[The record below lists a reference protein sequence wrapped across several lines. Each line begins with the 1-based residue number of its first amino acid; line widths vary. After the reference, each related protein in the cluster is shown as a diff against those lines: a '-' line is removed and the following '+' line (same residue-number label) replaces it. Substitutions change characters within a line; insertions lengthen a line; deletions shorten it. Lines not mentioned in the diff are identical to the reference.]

1 MSGRH
6 RKSSSSGSA
15 VYRAVDETS
24 SWRSQELARAAT
36 ALGASPSPKELLDVI
51 TKLDDT
57 SYIASLSSEADP
69 EEATLENS
77 VATLVVLQV
86 YSKLMLGMR
95 DLALEAED
103 EAEWWAGIQRR
114 QTGVAYFLLQTLPQ
128 RLMRLSN
135 TILHT
140 MQSHDPPLA
149 ISSLR
154 PGLIRKLFPST
165 TKPSALVTA
174 LFPHLSDSAHATWY
188 LQTPVQLVRGECTK
202 NRVAL
207 EHMRDR
213 YAEKFAKL
221 HAVGSQIKEGGGAL
235 AMTMSIGVA
244 TPDGDGQ
251 RPSQLALMASLQH
264 MQAILDPESVS
275 SMTPSPTRGVF
286 ATARALLGQ
295 TLPAHQAHH
304 RMTFGLLRRPSYL
317 TLAWPKLIFGPPL
330 FLIAVRAAYRSR
342 ETLWRTA
349 LEARETVK
357 TFWQNYV
364 IDPIIG
370 ILNTVR
376 TGGDEGMRVISKE
389 GMKSDL
395 DSLERMVISLS
406 TEKLS
411 YTPDQI
417 AELSKQIREGD
428 LTEVMKLYEDDIKTP
443 FKSAVTGTLIR
454 TLLIQIQKTKVDI
467 DFALTGIDKLLRSQ
481 ELTFEF
487 VGVAPALAVVYVFIG
502 WVRTS
507 LAGTRGR
514 GRFGGR
520 KQRARAYDAIRRIER
535 LLLAPTASMRHPY
548 PQANASYFPPSPPS
562 PASEHTNAPDTGAH
576 SDLEPLTSGLL
587 LLALTRLRAFAGTYL
602 PIGSRL
608 RDGFLADVA
617 DLEDSRLGRAE
628 KLRVVERMWR
638 SWGDPEVLG
647 WKRAGLD
654 L

>member
-114 QTGVAYFLLQTLPQ
+114 QTGT
-128 RLMRLSN
+128 
-135 TILHT
+135 
-140 MQSHDPPLA
+140 
-149 ISSLR
+149 
-154 PGLIRKLFPST
+154 GLIRKLFPST

-342 ETLWRTA
+342 ETLWQTA

-364 IDPIIG
+364 IDP
-370 ILNTVR
+370 LLV
-376 TGGDEGMRVISKE
+376 
-389 GMKSDL
+389 
-395 DSLERMVISLS
+395 
-406 TEKLS
+406 
-411 YTPDQI
+411 
-417 AELSKQIREGD
+417 
-428 LTEVMKLYEDDIKTP
+428 YEY
-443 FKSAVTGTLIR
+443 S
-454 TLLIQIQKTKVDI
+454 
-467 DFALTGIDKLLRSQ
+467 S
-481 ELTFEF
+481 
-487 VGVAPALAVVYVFIG
+487 
-502 WVRTS
+502 
-507 LAGTRGR
+507 
-514 GRFGGR
+514 
-520 KQRARAYDAIRRIER
+520 
-535 LLLAPTASMRHPY
+535 
-548 PQANASYFPPSPPS
+548 N
-562 PASEHTNAPDTGAH
+562 
-576 SDLEPLTSGLL
+576 
-587 LLALTRLRAFAGTYL
+587 
-602 PIGSRL
+602 
-608 RDGFLADVA
+608 
-617 DLEDSRLGRAE
+617 
-628 KLRVVERMWR
+628 WR
-638 SWGDPEVLG
+638 
-647 WKRAGLD
+647 
-654 L
+654 